1 MVILVDPDM
10 LLMRPFVNDFSEFP
24 VDLWTSHNRKKAKEH
39 PLLTKVSQ
47 GKPMAQDYNFG
58 DAWYEA
64 AKTNLTHVVGPDS
77 PIHSISKED
86 ATVLYS
92 GGPPY
97 IFTAKDMRTSSV
109 LSLNT

>member
-1 MVILVDPDM
+1 
-10 LLMRPFVNDFSEFP
+10 
-24 VDLWTSHNRKKAKEH
+24 
-39 PLLTKVSQ
+39 
-47 GKPMAQDYNFG
+47 MAQDYNFG

-64 AKTNLTHVVGPDS
+64 AKANLTHVVGPNS

-109 LSLNT
+109 LSLNSVLFIVSRAAHSLPSPLAKCVQTK